1 MAGLNEGVQYL
12 KSVPSVLK
20 ILEIV
25 CILISALASDVPMKR

>member
-25 CILISALASDVPMKR
+25 CIQRACK